1 MKKLLAL
8 ILCVAMV
15 LSLAPAAFA
24 AGTTGG
30 KVIEDPVEYA
40 PKWAGTGAS
49 KKAIED
55 LNKDIN
61 AMYTAIAADQAVFGT
76 VKSIYDMTDS
86 LAKGL
91 FDGIESAK
99 KADGTKVYNDDLTK
113 NTRKYLNAVIGNEIA
128 NYLNSHQGA
137 YTNDKGNIKPAEYM
151 NTFVTAVNKAVSSEK
166 AQKNIAAIIYGI
178 TALKVQTDVNDKAD
192 DLYTDIKDWGLDKF
206 QEFGLIGGNLT
217 QWTVDDP
224 KDNYVQAWLP
234 ANDVLIAT
242 GSEATS
248 SDAAAAYDA
257 MFGTLL
263 PTA

>member
-76 VKSIYDMTDS
+76 VSSSMPRSI
-86 LAKGL
+86 
-91 FDGIESAK
+91 
-99 KADGTKVYNDDLTK
+99 
-113 NTRKYLNAVIGNEIA
+113 
-128 NYLNSHQGA
+128 
-137 YTNDKGNIKPAEYM
+137 
-151 NTFVTAVNKAVSSEK
+151 VSDEQVRRVGWS
-166 AQKNIAAIIYGI
+166 
-178 TALKVQTDVNDKAD
+178 
-192 DLYTDIKDWGLDKF
+192 F
-206 QEFGLIGGNLT
+206 R
-217 QWTVDDP
+217 
-224 KDNYVQAWLP
+224 
-234 ANDVLIAT
+234 
-242 GSEATS
+242 
-248 SDAAAAYDA
+248 
-257 MFGTLL
+257 
-263 PTA
+263 